1 MVANSFIPPPIVTT
15 SNVSMRFGRIEA
27 LRDISF
33 EVSAGSIFGL
43 VGSDGAGKSTLL
55 RLVATMI
62 KPSQGEIYVNGF
74 NVVSERRKVKSVIG
88 YMPQRFGLYQDLTVD
103 ENMEFFM
110 DIFNIPRKERKKRKE
125 KYLGFSNLLP
135 FSDRF
140 AGNLSGGMKQKLGLA
155 CVLVHEPKV
164 LILDEPTNGVDP
176 VSRQEFWE
184 ILMSMKKEGMTILV
198 STAYL
203 DEGEICDELVLMH
216 QSIILETAKPKIM
229 RGNFAT
235 LEEAII
241 EKIKEVDKEIAHDT
255 FQL

>member
-1 MVANSFIPPPIVTT
+1 LSSNGTSFISIE
-15 SNVSMRFGRIEA
+15 NVSMRFGDVEA
-27 LRDISF
+27 VRDLTLS
-33 EVSAGSIFGL
+33 VDLGTIFGL

-55 RLVATMI
+55 RMVATMI
-62 KPSQGEIYVNGF
+62 PPVSGNILINTLDVVRDKQRVKPL
-74 NVVSERRKVKSVIG
+74 IG

-110 DIFNIPRKERKKRKE
+110 DVFNVPRQERARRRE

-135 FSDRF
+135 FVDRQ

-155 CVLVHEPKV
+155 CILVHEPKV

-184 ILMSMKKEGMTILV
+184 ILAQMRADGMTIMV

-203 DEGEICDELVLMH
+203 DEGEKCDRLALMH
-216 QSIILETAKPKIM
+216 RSRILDIATPQEI
-229 RGNFAT
+229 RGRFVS
-235 LEEAII
+235 LEEAMINRI
-241 EKIKEVDKEIAHDT
+241 QEVDKEIVHDS
-255 FQL
+255 FKR